1 MGGVPLCAS
10 VYSTV
15 KWRIIIAAS
24 SQRCWQDRIV
34 YNLCNE
40 FTIHSSDILI
50 ITKANI
56 YCLVLFQGFHELSL
70 QYSERKWKCQS
81 LIGVWLFAILWTIAC
96 QGPLSMGFAKQ
107 EYWSRLPCPSPG
119 DLPSP
124 GIKPGSPAMQADPLP
139 SEPPGKPI
147 LWDNHFC
154 RWHCADK
161 ENEALKVESSC
172 LIKIYRTSDRAG
184 ILWPSDHRAWTR
196 NHRDILPNLSQID
209 VSYYCF
215 YDSLLS
221 KR

>member
-1 MGGVPLCAS
+1 MLSHGIFVNRRMGDKLQSHLKDQVLG
-10 VYSTV
+10 TD
-15 KWRIIIAAS
+15 W
-24 SQRCWQDRIV
+24 
-34 YNLCNE
+34 
-40 FTIHSSDILI
+40 ILP
-50 ITKANI
+50 TWFVS
-56 YCLVLFQGFHELSL
+56 VLFKLCVCVYARMLSH
-70 QYSERKWKCQS
+70 
-81 LIGVWLFAILWTIAC
+81 VWLFETLWTVAC